1 MASEQPQRIVVTSTK
16 SVGIAILLTILFGPL
31 GMLYSTVPG
40 GLIMLAV
47 NAVIFLLSVFTAGF
61 GALLFFIT
69 WPVCV
74 VWGAI
79 AAKSYNAKLIA
90 GQR

>member
-16 SVGIAILLTILFGPL
+16 SMGIAILLTILFGPL

-47 NAVIFLLSVFTAGF
+47 NGVIFLLSIITVGF
-61 GALLFFIT
+61 GGLLFFIT

-74 VWGAI
+74 IWGAM
-79 AAKSYNAKLIA
+79 AVKSYNEKLVA